1 MVRHMILSR
10 DNKMRSV
17 ATKLGVA
24 VITFAIGMAAYLA
37 WNNHR
42 TSPTTQPP
50 PPLKVEKVEVTADIG
65 TLKRHIQE
73 AKAKGENTVE
83 FGVLGCGW
91 DIGSLQEELS
101 KDTVVLADLVGKKTY
116 ADTFGLRTWYRFKN
130 RETLVEHHPPRHL
143 AGQFQGAPSE
153 MLPIAEDEFL
163 IEESN
168 GQMVIDGVTVTQH
181 SNGAKY
187 LEGQTYLLFLWI
199 DPTTRTAIRSA
210 SDPLG
215 VFLVD
220 SNGNLTPYVDRPYPF
235 KAALAKRFNNS
246 INDLRRYFEK

>member
-1 MVRHMILSR
+1 MRVSR
-10 DNKMRSV
+10 DNKLWSV

-24 VITFAIGMAAYLA
+24 VITFAIGMAVYLA
-37 WNNHR
+37 WNTPRMSR
-42 TSPTTQPP
+42 TTPQPP
-50 PPLKVEKVEVTADIG
+50 PPKVEKVEVTADIG
-65 TLKRHIQE
+65 TIERDIQE
-73 AKAKGENTVE
+73 AKARGDNTVE
-83 FGVLGCGW
+83 IGVLGCGS

-101 KDTVVLADLVGKKTY
+101 RDTIVLADLVGKKTY
-116 ADTFGLRTWYRFKN
+116 AETFGLRTWYRFKT

-143 AGQFQGAPSE
+143 VGRFRGGPSD

-210 SDPLG
+210 ADPLG

-220 SNGNLTPYVDRPYPF
+220 SNGNLSAYVDRPYPF

-246 INDLRRYFEK
+246 INDLRLYLKK

>member
-1 MVRHMILSR
+1 MSISR
-10 DNKMRSV
+10 DNKLWSL
-17 ATKLGVA
+17 ATKLGVG
-24 VITFAIGMAAYLA
+24 VITFAIGMAANFV
-37 WNNHR
+37 WTISR
-42 TSPTTQPP
+42 TSPNTQQP

-65 TLKRHIQE
+65 TLKRDIQE
-73 AKAKGENTVE
+73 AKARGDNTVE
-83 FGVLGCGW
+83 IGVLGCGSA
-91 DIGSLQEELS
+91 IGSLQEELS
-101 KDTVVLADLVGKKTY
+101 RDTVVLADLVGKKTY
-116 ADTFGLRTWYRFKN
+116 ADTFGLRTWYRFKT
-130 RETLVEHHPPRHL
+130 RETLVEHHPRHL
-143 AGQFQGAPSE
+143 AGQFRGAPSD

-163 IEESN
+163 IEEAN

-220 SNGNLTPYVDRPYPF
+220 SNGNLSPYVDETYPLRT
-235 KAALAKRFNNS
+235 ALAKRFNNS
-246 INDLRRYFEK
+246 LNDLRRYLEK

>member
-1 MVRHMILSR
+1 MQTHMIVFR
-10 DNKMRSV
+10 DNRIRSV
-17 ATKLGVA
+17 ATRLGVA
-24 VITFAIGMAAYLA
+24 VITFAIGMAANFVWTIL
-37 WNNHR
+37 R
-42 TSPTTQPP
+42 TLPNGQPP
-50 PPLKVEKVEVTADIG
+50 TPLKVERVEVTADIG

-73 AKAKGENTVE
+73 AKARGENTVE

-91 DIGSLQEELS
+91 GIGSLQEELS
-101 KDTVVLADLVGKKTY
+101 SDTVVLADLVGKKTY
-116 ADTFGLRTWYRFKN
+116 AETFGLHTWYRFKI
-130 RETLVEHHPPRHL
+130 RETLVDHDPPRHL
-143 AGQFQGAPSE
+143 AREFQGAPSD

-168 GQMVIDGVTVTQH
+168 GQMVIDGGTVTQH

-210 SDPLG
+210 ADPLG

-220 SNGNLTPYVDRPYPF
+220 SDGNLSAYVEEPYPF
-235 KAALAKRFNNS
+235 KTALAKRFNNS
-246 INDLRRYFEK
+246 VNNLRGYLKK